1 MMPFTYKALPSHV
14 TFGRG
19 SRAKI
24 SQELDRL
31 GITRAII
38 LSTPGQ
44 APLADEIARE
54 IGKRAATLFPGAAM
68 HTPVD
73 ITASALAAVSS
84 SKADGI
90 LSVGGGS
97 TIGLGK
103 AIALR
108 TDLRQLVVPTTFA
121 GSEMTPIIGQT
132 ENGVKT
138 TQKTMRVLPE
148 AAIYDPDMVVS
159 LPGRVAGPSGMN
171 AIAHSVEA
179 LYAEETNPVISMMA
193 EESIRALGH
202 ALPRILDQ
210 PNETEAWT
218 DAVYGAFLAGICL
231 GSVGM
236 ALHHKICH
244 TLGGTFDLPHADIHC
259 LMLPYSAAYN
269 RAAAPDAMARIA
281 KALDGD
287 DGPAA
292 LYELMLKTATKKS
305 LREFGLSEADLDK
318 AAEMAVKNPYYNP
331 RPVTKEGVR
340 GMLQAAYDGHVP

>member
-1 MMPFTYKALPSHV
+1 MPFTYKALPAHV

-24 SQELDRL
+24 GQELDRL
-31 GITRAII
+31 GITRAIL

-44 APLADEIARE
+44 APLAEEIAGE
-54 IGKRAATLFPGAAM
+54 IGKRAATIFPGAAM

-73 ITASALAAVSS
+73 VTASALEAVAS

-148 AAIYDPDMVVS
+148 AVIYDPDLVTA

-171 AIAHSVEA
+171 AIAHSVEG
-179 LYAEETNPVISMMA
+179 LYAEEANPIVSMMA
-193 EESIRALGH
+193 EESIRSLGR
-202 ALPRILDQ
+202 ALPLILDK
-210 PNETEAWT
+210 PDEADAW
-218 DAVYGAFLAGICL
+218 DEAVYGAFLAGICL

-236 ALHHKICH
+236 AIHHKICH

-269 RAAAPDAMARIA
+269 REATPDAMARIA
-281 KALDGD
+281 KALDAS

-292 LYELMLKTATKKS
+292 LYELMQKTATKKS
-305 LREFGLSEADLDK
+305 LKEFGLSEADLDK
-318 AAEMAVKNPYYNP
+318 AADMSVKNPYYNP
-331 RPVTKEGVR
+331 RPVTREGVR
-340 GMLQAAYDGHVP
+340 EMLQAAYEGRVP